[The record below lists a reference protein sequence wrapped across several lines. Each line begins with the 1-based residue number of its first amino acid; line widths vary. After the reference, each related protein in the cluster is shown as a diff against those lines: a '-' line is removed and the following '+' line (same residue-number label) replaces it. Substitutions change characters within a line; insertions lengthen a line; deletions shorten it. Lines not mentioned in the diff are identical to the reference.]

1 MSFVYGMLYL
11 SLTAYSI
18 VFGQI
23 HGMAPGISG
32 LPYIGMIIGVMIG
45 FVAVILTNP
54 GYVKK
59 LKANNNIPVPEWRLF
74 WPMLGG
80 VSFTIGLFW
89 FGWTGYTASIPWI
102 VPTLAGLCLG
112 FGIYTIFLQLM
123 NYIIDSY
130 LMFAASAIAGNTM
143 LRSLCGF
150 AFPMF
155 ATQMYDGKYM
165 NNIFRTTLRQILMRT
180 RHWHQLGNDSMW
192 LLLGS
197 SDSHA
202 FHLLLLRQE
211 NSRQKQVRT
220 CSGSRTG

>member
-1 MSFVYGMLYL
+1 MSFMYGMLYL
-11 SLTAYSI
+11 SLTGYSI

-23 HGMAPGISG
+23 HGMSPGVSG

-45 FVAVILTNP
+45 FAAVTVTNP

-59 LKANNNIPVPEWRLF
+59 LQANNNIPVPEWRLF
-74 WPMLGG
+74 WPMIGG

-102 VPTLAGLCLG
+102 VPTLAGIFLG
-112 FGIYTIFLQLM
+112 FGIYTVFLQLM

-130 LMFAASAIAGNTM
+130 LMFAASAIAGNTL

-155 ATQMYDGKYM
+155 ATQMFNGIGTYTNEPFM
-165 NNIFRTTLRQILMRT
+165 RIFNR
-180 RHWHQLGNDSMW
+180 
-192 LLLGS
+192 
-197 SDSHA
+197 
-202 FHLLLLRQE
+202 
-211 NSRQKQVRT
+211 
-220 CSGSRTG
+220 

>member
-11 SLTAYSI
+11 SLTGYGI

-23 HGMAPGISG
+23 HGMSPGVSG

-45 FVAVILTNP
+45 FVAIVLTNP
-54 GYVKK
+54 GYVKR
-59 LKANNNIPVPEWRLF
+59 LQGNNNIPVPEWRLF

-80 VSFTIGLFW
+80 VTFTIGLFW
-89 FGWTGYTASIPWI
+89 FGWTGYTSSIPWI
-102 VPTLAGLCLG
+102 VPTLAGLFLG

-155 ATQMYDGKYM
+155 ATQMFDG
-165 NNIFRTTLRQILMRT
+165 T
-180 RHWHQLGNDSMW
+180 
-192 LLLGS
+192 
-197 SDSHA
+197 
-202 FHLLLLRQE
+202 FHITSLIKHNLV
-211 NSRQKQVRT
+211 ST
-220 CSGSRTG
+220 Y

>member
-11 SLTAYSI
+11 NLTGYGI

-23 HGMAPGISG
+23 HGMAPGVSG

-45 FVAVILTNP
+45 FVAVVLTNP

-59 LKANNNIPVPEWRLF
+59 LQANNNIPVPEWRLF
-74 WPMLGG
+74 WPMIGG

-89 FGWTGYTASIPWI
+89 FGWTGYTNSIPWI
-102 VPTLAGLCLG
+102 VPTLAGLFLG

-155 ATQMYDGKYM
+155 ATQMFDGM
-165 NNIFRTTLRQILMRT
+165 FRSKFQC
-180 RHWHQLGNDSMW
+180 
-192 LLLGS
+192 LLS
-197 SDSHA
+197 K
-202 FHLLLLRQE
+202 
-211 NSRQKQVRT
+211 NY
-220 CSGSRTG
+220 